1 MNSRLRVVI
10 DTNILLVSVSSKS
23 QYHRI
28 FQKILNGEPD
38 VFVTKEILT
47 EYEEII
53 ASKFNETMSK
63 DVLRA
68 LMKLPNVH
76 RQEIYYKW
84 NLIYEDPDDNKFAD
98 CAVSANAH
106 YLVSNDRHF
115 NVLAKI
121 GFPKIRVIPIK
132 LFEKVLFDG
141 YRFQT

>member
-1 MNSRLRVVI
+1 MNSNKLRVVI

-28 FQKILNGEPD
+28 FRKIPDGEPD
-38 VFVTKEILT
+38 VFVTNEILT

-53 ASKFNETMSK
+53 ASKYNQAMSK
-63 DVLRA
+63 DVVRA

-98 CAVSANAH
+98 CAVSANAD
-106 YLVSNDRHF
+106 YLVSNDKHF
-115 NVLAKI
+115 HVLAKI
-121 GFPKIRVIPIK
+121 RFPKIRVIPIK
-132 LFEKVLFDG
+132 LFEKILFEG
-141 YRFQT
+141 I

>member
-106 YLVSNDRHF
+106 
-115 NVLAKI
+115 
-121 GFPKIRVIPIK
+121 
-132 LFEKVLFDG
+132 
-141 YRFQT
+141 